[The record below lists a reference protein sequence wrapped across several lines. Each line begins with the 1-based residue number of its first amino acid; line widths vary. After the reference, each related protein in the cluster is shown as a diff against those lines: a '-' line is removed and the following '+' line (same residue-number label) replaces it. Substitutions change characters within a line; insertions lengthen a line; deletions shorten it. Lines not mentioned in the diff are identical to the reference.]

1 MWGEGYYDNTAQNP
15 NNPNTPP
22 QAVSLGEGTKDEMM
36 LVYFW
41 LTTYLPGDEN
51 MVIDNTALKNISAVI
66 RPQAQQLKLYPNPS
80 SDLIRIQKIPSP
92 SRFVIFDLTG
102 KTVAKGGIST
112 EKPLVDISH
121 LPSGTYLLQVSTSQ
135 GEITTQQIIKE

>member
-1 MWGEGYYDNTAQNP
+1 
-15 NNPNTPP
+15 
-22 QAVSLGEGTKDEMM
+22 
-36 LVYFW
+36 
-41 LTTYLPGDEN
+41 
-51 MVIDNTALKNISAVI
+51 
-66 RPQAQQLKLYPNPS
+66 LYPNPS